1 MLLIHS
7 TTWRNLNI
15 IMLNERNLSEKITYF
30 MITSIWHSWKN
41 KTLVMGRDQWFTE
54 GWGGGGVYLER
65 DSWGDGNVLYPDC
78 RGAHVNMW

>member
-1 MLLIHS
+1 
-7 TTWRNLNI
+7 
-15 IMLNERNLSEKITYF
+15 
-30 MITSIWHSWKN
+30 
-41 KTLVMGRDQWFTE
+41 MGRDQWFTE